1 MACKMVSCEIL
12 DQIQFVILVYQKL
25 LTSLSLLEGV
35 VVLSKASI
43 DSMLFELLHTL
54 GLQMSKYTFI

>member
-25 LTSLSLLEGV
+25 LTSLCLLEGV

-43 DSMLFELLHTL
+43 DSMLFELLYTL
-54 GLQMSKYTFI
+54 GLQMS

>member
-1 MACKMVSCEIL
+1 MVSCEIL

-25 LTSLSLLEGV
+25 LTSLCLLEGV
-35 VVLSKASI
+35 VVLPKASI

-54 GLQMSKYTFI
+54 GLQMS

>member
-25 LTSLSLLEGV
+25 LTSLCLLEGV

-54 GLQMSKYTFI
+54 GLQMS